1 MKFPIA
7 LAVLSL
13 IAGAATAKSFSC
25 SFDLECYETE
35 ACTEASLAF
44 DVDTEGQEIRTDTGD
59 FNVVAI
65 RELRDVINIFAN
77 ESGATYLLTVTEDGA
92 RFTAQ
97 IEDGPQ
103 AISYHGRCEGAF

>member
-1 MKFPIA
+1 MKLLIA
-7 LAVLSL
+7 LAALPIL
-13 IAGAATAKSFSC
+13 ATSAMANTFSC
-25 SFDLECYETE
+25 NFNMECYETE
-35 ACTEASLAF
+35 TCAGADFTFE
-44 DVDTEGQEIRTDTGD
+44 VDTEGQEIRTDAGD

-77 ESGATYLLTVTEDGA
+77 DSKSTYLLTVTEDGA

-103 AISYHGRCEGAF
+103 VVTYHGTCEGAF